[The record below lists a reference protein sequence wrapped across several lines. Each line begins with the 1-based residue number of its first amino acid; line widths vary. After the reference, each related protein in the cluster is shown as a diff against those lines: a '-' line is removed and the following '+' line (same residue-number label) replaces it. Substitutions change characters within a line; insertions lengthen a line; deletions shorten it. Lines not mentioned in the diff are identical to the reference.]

1 MTLFHNE
8 KQIKNGFD
16 TGRQLYEPLW
26 KTKHQDQGED
36 ERPLKLIQ
44 RWTSSEMLL
53 IYLNDTIYGLSTIW
67 FSSFSTQTLAFCSAQ
82 RNHGGSLIES
92 VSGLYDAISA
102 GVSRGSLIEECKW
115 CQGIKHANEKECV
128 WISGRKKLPGK

>member
-1 MTLFHNE
+1 
-8 KQIKNGFD
+8 
-16 TGRQLYEPLW
+16 
-26 KTKHQDQGED
+26 
-36 ERPLKLIQ
+36 
-44 RWTSSEMLL
+44 MLL
-53 IYLNDTIYGLSTIW
+53 SYLNDTIYGLSTIW

-115 CQGIKHANEKECV
+115 SQGIKHANEKECV
-128 WISGRKKLPGK
+128 WISARKNELKLNVRLNVHVIDFILVFIAHLPTIRSI